1 MNYSWVIKSWGGK
14 KKGSQTINI
23 KDEKSSVT
31 YLPNSLLLNSYIV
44 GFIYYIYIEQIKFWI
59 VL

>member
-1 MNYSWVIKSWGGK
+1 MSNEKVLGK
-14 KKGSQTINI
+14 KKHYQTINI

-31 YLPNSLLLNSYIV
+31 CLPNSFLLNCYIV
-44 GFIYYIYIEQIKFWI
+44 GFIYYVYIEQIKFWI